1 MLWDTTVQ
9 LMHGLRSV
17 RGTGTPL
24 QNNLT
29 ELWSLLHYVLPDIFA
44 SLDAFQG
51 WFDFDNLG
59 DVSGREQVIASEQ
72 RSKYCPA
79 SRSIHDWSASE
90 CTAHLPAWLG
100 LSWDDCAAEGA
111 FDLQL
116 VAWDVG
122 AHCCVCSIS
131 PCGLGPGSCTSCL
144 MAATQLCQ
152 LMMVF
157 TCAQEPK

>member
-1 MLWDTTVQ
+1 MADIAQ
-9 LMHGLRSV
+9 LVHGLRTVS
-17 RGTGTPL
+17 GTGTPL

-79 SRSIHDWSASE
+79 QYMI
-90 CTAHLPAWLG
+90 G
-100 LSWDDCAAEGA
+100 LHE
-111 FDLQL
+111 
-116 VAWDVG
+116 
-122 AHCCVCSIS
+122 
-131 PCGLGPGSCTSCL
+131 
-144 MAATQLCQ
+144 
-152 LMMVF
+152 
-157 TCAQEPK
+157 